1 MNAWDTDPFFQYPR
15 NPVDTSEGE
24 VLMPILY
31 YDASQMMAFFW
42 ADPDAVTPLLA
53 DGLEVV
59 RFGRK
64 ALVAVGFYE
73 YRRTSIASYNEV
85 GTAVACVPRGTRV
98 PRRPLLSLLGP
109 LDKARIGFNVIDL
122 PVTTAAACAA
132 GRDIWSYPKF
142 VTRIDFS
149 LRSGRFD
156 GAVHDPVGGEPI
168 CTLSGNIGPGI
179 PAPLIDLV
187 LYSVHKGDMLR
198 TLVNI
203 RAKGRMCLPGSVRMH
218 IGASG
223 HRMAENMRSLG
234 LQDAKPAFIAHTGGL
249 QLRLNSGAVLP

>member
-1 MNAWDTDPFFQYPR
+1 MNAWDADPFFQYPR
-15 NPVDTSEGE
+15 NPVNTSEGE

-42 ADPDAVTPLLA
+42 ADPDAVAPLLA

-64 ALVAVGFYE
+64 ALVGVAFYE

-85 GTAVACVPRGTRV
+85 GTAVACLPRGTKA
-98 PRRPLLSLLGP
+98 PRLPLLSLFGS
-109 LDKARIGFNVIDL
+109 LDKKHIGFNVVDL

-142 VTRIDFS
+142 VAPIDFS
-149 LRSGRFD
+149 LQSGRFD
-156 GAVHDPVGGEPI
+156 GAVRDPAGGESI
-168 CTLSGNIGPGI
+168 CSLSGTIGAGI

-187 LYSVHKGDMLR
+187 LYSVHQGDMLR

-203 RAKGRMCLPGSVRMH
+203 RAQGRMCLPGSVRVQV
-218 IGASG
+218 GASK
-223 HRMAENMRSLG
+223 HRMAERMRAMG
-234 LQDAKPAFIAHTGGL
+234 LQDTKPAFIVHTHGL
-249 QLRLNSGAVLP
+249 QLRLNSGAALP